1 MEKLERSIDARVA
14 LGKFRVVL
22 NQVYKL
28 RQCNRSIVQYGFTVI
43 EDVIA
48 LKARR

>member
-1 MEKLERSIDARVA
+1 MEKLERSIDVRVA

-28 RQCNRSIVQYGFTVI
+28 RQCNRSVAQYGFTGM
-43 EDVIA
+43 EDA
-48 LKARR
+48 LEARR